1 MMCMRFG
8 IAALSAALCIAV
20 CGGALTAE
28 EMARL
33 RAERRERRLA
43 ESGGIVERDQGGRS
57 ALIASAQDRVP
68 LDALE
73 RVAESIRRLVQI
85 RVDVAKADGRKRQ
98 RPTEAHPAVVTVVD
112 DAGMEETLLVAPEQ
126 NWAVVN
132 VHALACDNPTA
143 EVLSTRIHKETWRAM
158 AMAMGAANSMAQ
170 PCLLREINTLRQLD
184 RTRNMLPSPQ
194 PVNNMLDVADRLGI
208 SRIRRATYLQACQEG
223 WAPAPTNELQRAVW
237 DRVHSEKERGPGRAL
252 KIVP

>member
-8 IAALSAALCIAV
+8 IAALSAAFCIAV
-20 CGGALTAE
+20 CGEALTAE
-28 EMARL
+28 EKARL

-43 ESGGIVERDQGGRS
+43 ESGGIVERDHGGRS

-85 RVDVAKADGRKRQ
+85 RVDVAKAADRKRQ

-112 DAGMEETLLVAPEQ
+112 DTDMEETLLVAPEQ

-132 VHALACDNPTA
+132 VHALACDNPSA
-143 EVLSTRIHKETWRAM
+143 EVLSARVYKETWRAM

-170 PCLLREINTLRQLD
+170 PCLLREIHTLRQLD